1 MAVFSTNQNRQFY
14 AAVAVKDT
22 DPATLGDIKV
32 ASTDDKKVFFKYLGK
47 GGLLRSDLIDIDS
60 VVYAKISKAADL
72 RKALKKATITLA
84 SEALEDGKPIAG
96 QDYIVK
102 IYIHNYLAPGD
113 SNIQAKYGSVHV
125 TKGMT
130 TAEFYAE
137 LKKSLE
143 MAFSKEAAPLFKIEG
158 GSTNVVI
165 TEVEQPWNLGTKPLE
180 FVNFSVVPVT
190 VLVEGE
196 EVVWASTNAE
206 GKIAIENSSTTVGNG
221 KNIADLEYFCMG
233 ERGDQYRNQGWPNVI
248 PTEYMVNPSNEYN
261 VLDIHYSFSDTGVN
275 VQKSEKDII
284 IVSTSEAVMTSLK
297 EKLTALGIEVK
308 EKAVA
313 TDEETTGE

>member
-165 TEVEQPWNLGTKPLE
+165 TEVEQPWSLGTKPLE
-180 FVNFSVVPVT
+180 FVNFSVVPAT

-196 EVVWASTNAE
+196 EVVCASV
-206 GKIAIENSSTTVGNG
+206 AIEDSSTTVGNG

-248 PTEYMVNPSNEYN
+248 PTAYMVNPSDEYN

-275 VQKSEKDII
+275 VQKSEKDIV
-284 IVSTSEAVMTSLK
+284 IVSTSEAVMTALK
-297 EKLTALGIEVK
+297 GKLTTLGIEVK
-308 EKAVA
+308 EKQA
-313 TDEETTGE
+313 DSGE

>member
-96 QDYIVK
+96 QDYIIK

-165 TEVEQPWNLGTKPLE
+165 TEVEQPWSLGTKPLE
-180 FVNFSVVPVT
+180 FVNFSVVPAT

-196 EVVWASTNAE
+196 EVVCASV
-206 GKIAIENSSTTVGNG
+206 AIEDSSTTVGNG

-248 PTEYMVNPSNEYN
+248 PTAYMVNPSDEYN

-275 VQKSEKDII
+275 VQKSEKDIV
-284 IVSTSEAVMTSLK
+284 IVSTSEAVMTALK
-297 EKLTALGIEVK
+297 GKLTTLGIEVK
-308 EKAVA
+308 EKQA
-313 TDEETTGE
+313 DSGE

>member
-72 RKALKKATITLA
+72 RRALKKATITLA

-96 QDYIVK
+96 QDYIIK

-165 TEVEQPWNLGTKPLE
+165 TEVEQPWSLGTKPLE
-180 FVNFSVVPVT
+180 FVNFSVVPAT

-196 EVVWASTNAE
+196 EVVCASV
-206 GKIAIENSSTTVGNG
+206 AIEDSSTTVGNG

-248 PTEYMVNPSNEYN
+248 PTAYMVNPSDEYN

-275 VQKSEKDII
+275 VQKSEKDIV
-284 IVSTSEAVMTSLK
+284 IVSTSEAVMTALK
-297 EKLTALGIEVK
+297 GKLTTLGIEVK
-308 EKAVA
+308 EKQA
-313 TDEETTGE
+313 DSGE